1 MITPNTLEAYRAK
14 AESAARANQVSVKVD
29 ASTLTRMI
37 DIIEAGAESRAEIQR
52 LEEAVRMV
60 CGKSNQPFIHAG
72 CKGVLMGKRWC
83 EAVKADYEVE
93 SSYDHEG
100 HG

>member
-14 AESAARANQVSVKVD
+14 AESAHRANGAFVPVATD
-29 ASTLTRMI
+29 TLTRMI
-37 DIIEAGAESRAEIQR
+37 DIIEAGADSRATIER
-52 LEEAVRMV
+52 LEEAIKMV
-60 CGKSNQPFIHAG
+60 CGKSNQPLIYAG